1 MGDSRV
7 HTEAKSTVLPSSSST
22 LERSSFLQR
31 NPDENELETIQ
42 EKSLNSSEQFSASP
56 PLDPPFGGHSFGQVS
71 AYTFAAP
78 RIQPKLTIGQP
89 DDQYEQEAD
98 QVADRV
104 VRSQEYPPDRSP
116 RLQFSLLQRAPLP
129 EHEEDTE
136 EPIQTQAEPGQL
148 PEVTPAL
155 ETQLAASKGQGQ
167 PLSDQVRSH
176 FEPRMG
182 VDFSQVRVHTDSNAL
197 VMNQALNAQAFTH
210 GQDIYFGIGKYDP
223 TSETGKRLLAHELT
237 HVVQQSGTI
246 QRQPS
251 STAELPVSAPEASE
265 EPAVEE
271 TQTLQEP
278 SSDETSIRSTE
289 QYTSEQSEENQPS
302 AKIAEFNPS
311 SLESSF
317 ESAANPGSET
327 GAIAPQI
334 ASPVPANQ
342 PEIAPETE
350 QPDESQVELTEAT
363 QPLPALSASAPNSP
377 ALPFDPPTIQRQ
389 EEEEDSGLLGGIR
402 RRINSIVDGLR
413 SGWDRL
419 SQMAQSAF
427 EGIRDQFGSV
437 VEELGGF
444 VSSALSGI
452 QTGWS
457 TLSQMATT
465 LTEGIKQQMQGAIA
479 SVTGAARA
487 MADAVMRLDVNGIRA
502 AWGQLTGMIGGIWQ
516 RLQQMGQA
524 VFQRI
529 AQFWTGLQSQLTGI
543 LTNLANRVR
552 DMLNRLQSVVQGIRQ
567 RLASAWDAIRNRASQ
582 MSGVLG
588 GILDRL
594 RSLVESLL
602 SWGQRIWNSIQQQWS
617 SLRDRVGTFLQQIWQ
632 RITMAA
638 QGLRQRATALW
649 QRITS
654 LWTRL
659 QQWVQQQVQRLV
671 SGVRSIWD
679 RFRNFSI
686 GKLIDKIAK
695 YAPFIRSVQQAVE
708 DPDSAMTPIVDAI
721 AGKLDAEMPARSIDI
736 GSQHLQEQAGPSL
749 AGGMVLPA
757 VNQQQSNG
765 GVIQRQPTTASPVLE
780 RRTASLSEIW
790 EGFSTAI
797 TLKWRQVDI
806 WKMVKEMLWSLIW
819 PWPGVGRE
827 LSELWNEDLKSAVQ
841 SLFSIQSISQDPL
854 GALHDLWSNF
864 RHLLDIPLAIWRRIN
879 NILLLLSGWITLFL
893 VVLGA
898 IGGTFAGGVI
908 GGILSGLVSLGVA
921 TPAGAAAGAGAG
933 GLTGAGA
940 GFAAAMG
947 LGYVFLV
954 SFAAGETVTFLKTLG
969 DLLTGRQTEEERR
982 RDYSQLADSL
992 IALGITVVLVVLS
1005 YIAARL
1011 ASAVLGLVKRILP
1024 PRIQAVIERLET
1036 RLRGLPDED
1045 PARKLETGARDGLE
1059 ASPETVRDGSV
1070 RMEEHPSYRSTLDE
1084 IRRLGFEVKKT
1095 AGDPYVS
1102 VREVL
1107 SPEGQVIRV
1116 EKSVF
1121 VRDGMRFLDLEHELG
1136 HIRQLTERFG
1146 ENPLP
1151 TERVIES
1158 PDGRTKQARD
1168 QQGVLTNW
1176 QNTIT
1181 EYHNRLVEFLRLHE
1195 RGASPELLREHA
1207 GGVREWRSLYLDKGL
1222 KGGRSPS
1229 RQSWVQEHFPDLP
1242 QLVDRYNQA
1251 GGRGLEPR

>member
-7 HTEAKSTVLPSSSST
+7 HTEAKSTVLPSSAST

-42 EKSLNSSEQFSASP
+42 EKSFNRSEQFSASP

-71 AYTFAAP
+71 AHTFAAP

-89 DDQYEQEAD
+89 NDQYEQEAD

-104 VRSQEYPPDRSP
+104 MRSQGYPPDRSP

-197 VMNQALNAQAFTH
+197 MMNQALNAQAFTH

-246 QRQPS
+246 QRQSS
-251 STAELPVSAPEASE
+251 STVERPASAPEASE

-271 TQTLQEP
+271 TQPLQEP
-278 SSDETSIRSTE
+278 SSDPVIETSIRSTE
-289 QYTSEQSEENQPS
+289 QYTSEQSEENQTS
-302 AKIAEFNPS
+302 ANIAEFNPS

-327 GAIAPQI
+327 GAIAPQT
-334 ASPVPANQ
+334 ASPVPSNQ
-342 PEIAPETE
+342 PEIAPEIE
-350 QPDESQVELTEAT
+350 QPDESQVELIEAT
-363 QPLPALSASAPNSP
+363 QSLPALSASAPNSP
-377 ALPFDPPTIQRQ
+377 ALPSDPPTIQRQ
-389 EEEEDSGLLGGIR
+389 EEEEDSGLLSGIR

-427 EGIRDQFGSV
+427 EGIRDQFGNV

-543 LTNLANRVR
+543 LTNLANRAR

-632 RITMAA
+632 RITTAA

-649 QRITS
+649 QRITG
-654 LWTRL
+654 LWSRL

-695 YAPFIRSVQQAVE
+695 YAPFIRAVEKAVE
-708 DPDSAMTPIVDAI
+708 DPDSAMTPIVAAI
-721 AGKLDAEMPARSIDI
+721 AGKLDAEMPARSIEV
-736 GSQHLQEQAGPSL
+736 GNQNLQEQSGNS
-749 AGGMVLPA
+749 GGSTTTPEA
-757 VNQQQSNG
+757 SA
-765 GVIQRQPTTASPVLE
+765 PTITPEVRTPTASASIRNTASQQAASPPTQVTPIRSSYRLL
-780 RRTASLSEIW
+780 RRTASVSEIW
-790 EGFSTAI
+790 RGFSSAI
-797 TLKWRQVDI
+797 KEKWKAINI

-819 PWPGVGRE
+819 PWPAIGRE
-827 LSELWNEDLKSAVQ
+827 LSGLWKEDLTNAVK
-841 SLFSIQSISQDPL
+841 SLFLPRNIIANPL
-854 GALHDLWSNF
+854 GALHDLWTNF
-864 RHLLDIPLAIWRRIN
+864 LHLLDIPLALWRRIN
-879 NILLLLSGWITLFL
+879 NILGLLMGWVTIIL

-898 IGGTFAGGVI
+898 IGGSIAGGVI
-908 GGILSGLVSLGVA
+908 GGILSAAVSLGIA
-921 TPAGAAAGAGAG
+921 TPAGASAGAGAG

-940 GFAAAMG
+940 GLAAAG
-947 LGYVFLV
+947 AIGEVLLISFIAAETITLV
-954 SFAAGETVTFLKTLG
+954 KVMT
-969 DLLTGRQTEEERR
+969 DLLTGEQTTDERH
-982 RDYSQLADSL
+982 RDYGQLADSL
-992 IALGITVVLVVLS
+992 IALGVALVLILLS
-1005 YIAARL
+1005 FVGQRL
-1011 ASAVLGLVKRILP
+1011 ASAIANFVKRIPFAKVLNTVAEVVLGVRAAEVLRAALA
-1024 PRIQAVIERLET
+1024 RIRARIAEFL
-1036 RLRGLPDED
+1036 LDLKSRGFKLKGSGVSRASYEG
-1045 PARKLETGARDGLE
+1045 PARLLHPDRFEAILADLERNGVEVQAR
-1059 ASPETVRDGSV
+1059 SS
-1070 RMEEHPSYRSTLDE
+1070 
-1084 IRRLGFEVKKT
+1084 
-1095 AGDPYVS
+1095 GDPWTGTYGPGRPGEPGTMS
-1102 VREVL
+1102 VHREVDL
-1107 SPEGQVIRV
+1107 RT
-1116 EKSVF
+1116 
-1121 VRDGMRFLDLEHELG
+1121 LEHEYQHFLDDKAQG
-1136 HIRQLTERFG
+1136 YPGLRYYI
-1146 ENPLP
+1146 ENPAEMWKMEETAYNREIELVNQDP
-1151 TERVIES
+1151 TLTPEEKATIIGELET
-1158 PDGRTKQARD
+1158 TKAAEKARIL
-1168 QQGVLTNW
+1168 GSA
-1176 QNTIT
+1176 
-1181 EYHNRLVEFLRLHE
+1181 EE
-1195 RGASPELLREHA
+1195 
-1207 GGVREWRSLYLDKGL
+1207 
-1222 KGGRSPS
+1222 
-1229 RQSWVQEHFPDLP
+1229 
-1242 QLVDRYNQA
+1242 
-1251 GGRGLEPR
+1251 